1 MIRWHHG
8 ELFQS
13 MNVARRCLLALSCLT
28 TLTLSPTAA
37 VAASPAPLP
46 SWDRTVFRPTGGV
59 TTTRVSGRAG
69 VVELATTPQ
78 ADFLVRFRGR
88 ERNDDPCQNQAEF
101 FHERALSPRVTT
113 RIPQWKTD
121 WTNRCGRGLSAS
133 QNSER
138 EALPAGGAFRQQDG
152 TLRVIAGVRVCMNRK
167 RTRVKGIRV
176 YGASINSAGGVS
188 RDSLYNGEYRRSR
201 CSSWESAR
209 MCPNGQVATAAQF
222 NYDRT
227 SLVGIA
233 LQCQAVTTVQLATR
247 D

>member
-1 MIRWHHG
+1 M
-8 ELFQS
+8 
-13 MNVARRCLLALSCLT
+13 
-28 TLTLSPTAA
+28 
-37 VAASPAPLP
+37 
-46 SWDRTVFRPTGGV
+46 FRPSGDV

-69 VVELATTPQ
+69 VVELAISPEP
-78 ADFLVRFRGR
+78 DFLVRLRGR

-101 FHERALSPRVTT
+101 FYERALSPRVPT
-113 RIPQWKTD
+113 RVSKWNTD
-121 WTNRCGRGLSAS
+121 WTHRCGSGLSAS
-133 QNSER
+133 RNSQR
-138 EALPAGGAFRQQDG
+138 DALPAGGGFRQQDG

-176 YGASINSAGGVS
+176 YGASINNAGSVS

-201 CSSWESAR
+201 CSSWEPAR
-209 MCPNGQVATAAQF
+209 MCPNGQVATAVQF

-233 LQCQAVTTVQLATR
+233 LQCQAVTTAQLSTR